1 MLDNLTWIVYKQVII
16 REKTRN
22 RQTENGM
29 LNLEEQIKHF
39 AKSTPDKPAV
49 ICKGR
54 TLSYSSL
61 WQSIQEKAKQLSL
74 RGGQPYV
81 FVATQ
86 DADFIVTY
94 CAVHLCGA
102 VAIPLEH
109 AIPKE
114 RQRQIQDEVN
124 GKWLNDQCSDI
135 LYTTGT
141 TGQAKG
147 VMISAKAWNA
157 NAENLTERLG
167 FSSELLFIICGP
179 LNHLGSL
186 SKIYPTLMNG
196 GTLYIMENLKDL
208 NAFFS
213 VFELP
218 FTKFATFLVPSSIR
232 MLLQVASKELA
243 NVSQKIDFIE
253 TGAAAIS
260 QNDME
265 RLCKLLP
272 QSRLYNTYA
281 STETGI
287 VCSYEYSKYG
297 CTPGL
302 LGKPMKHSSVRIDE
316 DGRVICSGETIMSGY
331 INSPELTAQ
340 VLKEGEIYTSDIGS
354 IDDDGMLRL
363 QGRMD
368 DVINIGGYKVNPSE
382 VEDAVQAF
390 EGIRDCI
397 CIPAPHIILGTV
409 PKLLYVPK
417 QGLEVKPK
425 DIANFLKGRIEN
437 YKIPLLYEAVDAIK
451 RTYNGK
457 LDRKAY
463 NPEK

>member
-1 MLDNLTWIVYKQVII
+1 MT
-16 REKTRN
+16 
-22 RQTENGM
+22 
-29 LNLEEQIKHF
+29 LEERSEHF
-39 AKSTPDKPAV
+39 AKLTPDKAAV
-49 ICKGR
+49 ISGNEV
-54 TLSYSSL
+54 LSYSLL
-61 WQSIQEKAKQLSL
+61 WKRIQEKAKILAL
-74 RGGQPYV
+74 EEGQPYV

-86 DADFIVTY
+86 DVDFLVTY

-102 VAIPLEH
+102 VCVPLETST
-109 AIPKE
+109 PKE

-124 GKWLNDQCSDI
+124 GKWLNGKCSDI

-196 GTLYIMENLKDL
+196 GTLYIMESLKDL
-208 NAFFS
+208 GAFFS

-232 MLLQVASKELA
+232 MLLQIASKELA

-287 VCSYEYSKYG
+287 VCSYEFSKYG

-302 LGKPMKHSSVRIDE
+302 LGKPMRHSSVRIDE

-340 VLKEGEIYTSDIGS
+340 VLKAGEIYTSDIGS
-354 IDDDGMLRL
+354 IDDDGMLHL
-363 QGRMD
+363 QGRKD
-368 DVINIGGYKVNPSE
+368 DVINVGGYKVNPSE

-390 EGIRDCI
+390 EGIQDCI
-397 CIPAPHIILGTV
+397 CIPAPHIVLGTV

-417 QGLEVKPK
+417 QGQEVQPK

-437 YKIPLLYEAVDAIK
+437 YKIPLLYETVDAIK

-457 LDRKAY
+457 LDRKSY
-463 NPEK
+463 Q